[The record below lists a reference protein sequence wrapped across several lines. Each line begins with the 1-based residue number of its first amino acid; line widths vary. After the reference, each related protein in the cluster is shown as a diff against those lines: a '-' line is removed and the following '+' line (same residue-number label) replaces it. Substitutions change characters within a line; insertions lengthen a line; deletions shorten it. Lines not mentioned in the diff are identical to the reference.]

1 MKRGMNTEIYPA
13 GTVVHK
19 KSNKPFLSGLLNNTV
34 KGVVDHPYKKGVKG
48 YTFLEDESIVECQIC
63 YKV

>member
-1 MKRGMNTEIYPA
+1 MKIGINPEIYPS

-19 KSNKPFLSGLLNNTV
+19 RSNKPFLSGLLNNTV
-34 KGVVDHPYKKGVKG
+34 KDVVDHPYKKGVKG
-48 YTFLEDESIVECQIC
+48 YTFIEDESIVECQIC

>member
-1 MKRGMNTEIYPA
+1 MKRGMNTEIYPV

-19 KSNKPFLSGLLNNTV
+19 KSNKPFLSGLLKNTV
-34 KGVVDHPYKKGVKG
+34 KGVVEHPYKKGVMG